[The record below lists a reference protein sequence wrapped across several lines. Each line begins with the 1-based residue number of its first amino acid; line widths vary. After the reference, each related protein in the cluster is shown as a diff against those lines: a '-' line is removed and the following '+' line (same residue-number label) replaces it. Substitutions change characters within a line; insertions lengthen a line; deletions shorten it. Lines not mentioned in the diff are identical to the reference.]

1 MLSLGKLKLRPRPWW
16 LIVLAFCVSR
26 IYAYAAGLRFDGSEW
41 QRFWH
46 FVDPELLE
54 SSLLESIYY
63 LHSQPPLPNLFMG
76 ISLKLFGSALPAV
89 FSFYF
94 LCLGAL
100 LSAGTYL
107 LMRRMR
113 VSTWT
118 ASILCAI
125 WCASPAMLLFENFL
139 FYTYPVLAMLVAS
152 AYCLERYFVCQ
163 SRRPLVIYFALVTGI
178 VLTRTLFHPLWLVCA
193 LSLPFLF
200 ANTREHRRTTWALAM
215 VSCAL
220 VGSVMV
226 KNRLEFGTASLSSW
240 RGMNIARTVL
250 DRLPR
255 ETRAKWVRDGKLSA
269 WANIG
274 SFRALN
280 QYAGLKRTPLSG
292 VALLDQ
298 VRKSNKAINLHNR
311 AYIAVSE
318 QLQRDA
324 LWVIRTHPQLYLY
337 SFGQSLLDSAQPA
350 HSYRA
355 LRKPLAHI
363 SGIESLYDIFL
374 SWKLGKR
381 KVGPWLLAFP
391 LLVVFG
397 FFCIGR
403 ASDKKERA
411 LWIFTLGSILWV
423 VLIGALAERSENAR
437 FRFLVDPFLL
447 LFAGRMISDFSTFA
461 RKKSPEQ
468 QSRRSRNQ
476 TH

>member
-1 MLSLGKLKLRPRPWW
+1 MLLLGKLKVRPRPWW
-16 LIVLAFCVSR
+16 LIVLAFCSSR

-41 QRFWH
+41 QYFWH
-46 FVDPELLE
+46 FIDPKLLE

-76 ISLKLFGSALPAV
+76 ISLKLFGSALPVV
-89 FSFYF
+89 FSLYF

-107 LMRRMR
+107 LMRRMH

-152 AYCLERYFVCQ
+152 AFCLERYFVCQ
-163 SRRPLVIYFALVTGI
+163 SRRALVIYFALVTGI
-178 VLTRTLFHPLWLVCA
+178 VLTRALFHPLWLVCA
-193 LSLPFLF
+193 FSLPLLF
-200 ANTREHRRTTWALAM
+200 ANTREHWRSTWVLAL
-215 VSCAL
+215 VSCTL
-220 VGSVMV
+220 VGSLMV

-250 DRLPR
+250 DRLPK
-255 ETRAKWVRDGKLSA
+255 ETRSKWIQEGKLSA

-280 QYAGLKRTPLSG
+280 QYPGLELAPLSG

-298 VRKSNKAINLHNR
+298 VRKSNQAINLHNR

-324 LWVIRTHPQLYLY
+324 MWVICTHPRLYLY

-355 LRKPLAHI
+355 LKKPLAHI
-363 SGIESLYDIFL
+363 SGIERLYDIFL

-381 KVGPWLLAFP
+381 NVGPWLLAFP
-391 LLVVFG
+391 LLVAFG
-397 FFCIGR
+397 FFCIFR
-403 ASDKKERA
+403 ASDKRERA
-411 LWIFTLGSILWV
+411 LWIFVLGSILWV

-447 LFAGRMISDFSTFA
+447 LLAGRMISDLVKLA
-461 RKKSPEQ
+461 RKRSPE
-468 QSRRSRNQ
+468 
-476 TH
+476 